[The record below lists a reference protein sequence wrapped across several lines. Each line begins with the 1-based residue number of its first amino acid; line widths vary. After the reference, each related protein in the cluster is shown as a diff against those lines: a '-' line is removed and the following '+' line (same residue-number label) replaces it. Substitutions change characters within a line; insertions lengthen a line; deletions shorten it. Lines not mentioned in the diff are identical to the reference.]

1 MAKSIRILFIADV
14 VGEPG
19 ITLLDTM
26 LPSFIDKFKA
36 DFVIVNGENAHE
48 GFGLN
53 ESIVKHFYSLGAN
66 VITGGNHSFD
76 KWKIFPYMKQ
86 DTNLLRPMNYPKG
99 AHGFGFG
106 IYDLPNGYGKIG
118 VLNLQGRT
126 FMHSIDDPFR
136 TADYALERIREQTNI
151 IFVDFHAEATAEKWA
166 MAWYLDGRA
175 STLVGTHTH
184 VPTND
189 ARIFP
194 QGLGYITDAGMTGS
208 FQSVLGM
215 DKETA
220 IKRFVLGT
228 PHRYKQAS
236 GDNRICGVLTE
247 IEISNGQ
254 CIHIEPIIFPEFSN
268 SIE

>member
-1 MAKSIRILFIADV
+1 MAKPLHILFIADI
-14 VGEPG
+14 VGQPG
-19 ITLLDTM
+19 ITILDTM
-26 LPSFIDKFKA
+26 LPSFIDKYKA

-53 ESIVKHFYSLGAN
+53 ESIVKHFYGLGVN

-76 KWKIFPYMKQ
+76 KWKIYPYMKH
-86 DTNLLRPMNYPKG
+86 DTQLLRPMNYPRG
-99 AHGFGFG
+99 AHGFGYG
-106 IYDLPNGYGKIG
+106 VYSLENGNGKIG
-118 VLNLQGRT
+118 VINLQGRT

-136 TADYALERIREQTNI
+136 TADYVIEKVAEQTNI

-166 MAWYLDGRA
+166 MAWYIDGRA
-175 STLVGTHTH
+175 SVLVGTHTH

-194 QGLGYITDAGMTGS
+194 DGLGYLTDAGMTGS

-215 DKETA
+215 DKDTA
-220 IKRFVLGT
+220 IKRFLLGT

-236 GDNRICGVLTE
+236 GDSRICGLFSKVDTE
-247 IEISNGQ
+247 SGH
-254 CIHIEPIIFPEFSN
+254 CVYIEPIIFPEFSN
-268 SIE
+268 SKE